1 MERKRKQL
9 CGIFINVSDLYF
21 RDHDQYLTE
30 AKRLKHNADEETD
43 LTAQGMMY
51 LEAALYFLLTGDAME
66 SDPVTEKASYTMYKD
81 TLSLIK

>member
-1 MERKRKQL
+1 MTVCL
-9 CGIFINVSDLYF
+9 NVRDLRF

-30 AKRLKHNADEETD
+30 AKRLKHNADEENE

-81 TLSLIK
+81 TLSLIKWVHF